1 MGRGRRTQGSW
12 RQRLGRAVVG
22 LSAGALAACGGP
34 STSPGE
40 PAPAAPP
47 SPLGSGA
54 PVASSTPSAA
64 PEAEAG
70 PPGRLRPIGDPVL
83 EPVVDRLLRAALAA
97 EGPGMALA
105 VVTSRGVRLL
115 KTYGHADIEA
125 GTPVELDTLF
135 DLASLSKP
143 LTALAVLALAERGA
157 VRLADPLARYLP
169 ELGRRKTGRPVRL
182 IDLLQMSSALPE
194 YTNAADALGGAAP
207 PTAEA
212 VVRLVRYSPSTREPG
227 TAFDYTNTNY
237 VLLAHVAERATGKP
251 FARVLREDVLP
262 ALGMTDARVLDAG
275 PEPAGR
281 AVGYRRDATRFT
293 RSRHDVPTLG
303 DGGVLASLRDLVAW
317 DAALRRIEA
326 GEPGLVGRAA
336 LELSESPGR
345 LDSGARFGYGH
356 GWFVSE
362 AGPRR
367 VHCAGTAAG
376 TSAYVVR
383 YLDEGLSVILLSNQ
397 GGLDFHVVDTVA
409 ELYRAR

>member
-1 MGRGRRTQGSW
+1 MRGSW
-12 RQRLGRAVVG
+12 PHGLRRAVAG
-22 LSAGALAACGGP
+22 LSLGALVACARGSSP
-34 STSPGE
+34 SGE
-40 PAPAAPP
+40 PAPAPPPRSPGSDAPAP
-47 SPLGSGA
+47 SPL
-54 PVASSTPSAA
+54 PSTEPAA
-64 PEAEAG
+64 DPGPAG
-70 PPGRLRPIGDPVL
+70 PLRPVGDPVL
-83 EPVVDRLLRAALAA
+83 EPVVDRLLRGALAA

-157 VRLADPLARYLP
+157 VRVEDPLVRYLP
-169 ELGRRKTGRPVRL
+169 ELWRRKTGRPVRL
-182 IDLLQMSSALPE
+182 ADLLQMSSALPE
-194 YTNAADALGGAAP
+194 YTNAADALGGAEA

-251 FARVLREDVLP
+251 FARVLREDVFP
-262 ALGMTDARVLDAG
+262 GLGMHDARVLDRE

-336 LELSESPGR
+336 LEAAESPGR
-345 LDSGARFGYGH
+345 LDSGARYGYGR

-362 AGPRR
+362 HGPRR

-376 TSAYVVR
+376 TSSYVVR

-397 GGLDFHVVDTVA
+397 GGLDYHVVDTVA